1 MRNGLNE
8 ILWCFCTNVIGL
20 KFQLCSSQI
29 KRVKNAIRKSFF
41 EIVRRCEVPLKAQK
55 DGKKFRTT
63 YMQLERA
70 KGLGDVIKRFKDF
83 LNEKFD
89 QKRCRARQ
97 AKLSGK
103 VTRFLRWAQT
113 QTTAPK

>member
-1 MRNGLNE
+1 
-8 ILWCFCTNVIGL
+8 
-20 KFQLCSSQI
+20 
-29 KRVKNAIRKSFF
+29 
-41 EIVRRCEVPLKAQK
+41 
-55 DGKKFRTT
+55 
-63 YMQLERA
+63 MQLERA
-70 KGLGDVIKRFKDF
+70 KGLGDVINRFKDF

>member
-1 MRNGLNE
+1 M
-8 ILWCFCTNVIGL
+8 
-20 KFQLCSSQI
+20 CSSQI

-55 DGKKFRTT
+55 DGKKFRAT

-89 QKRCRARQ
+89 QRRCRARQ